1 MGKSVNKCC
10 FIGNLG
16 DDPVVRYLPNGDAVC
31 QFSLATGAEFKDKQ
45 TGNIV
50 ESTEWHNIVAFKKK
64 AEILGEYLKQGS
76 KVYIEA
82 KHRTRKYSDPNGV
95 ERYWSEFVVLDFT
108 LLGNSRERQAAQPA
122 QSHSTPTNTQTAAQQ
137 PEQATGSANAG
148 LPDDVRNYLSSPP
161 APTDS
166 FDDDIPF

>member
-31 QFSLATGAEFKDKQ
+31 QFSLATSVEFKDKQ
-45 TGNIV
+45 SGNIV

-64 AEILGEYLKQGS
+64 GEILGEYLKQGS
-76 KVYIEA
+76 KVYIET
-82 KHRTRKYSDPNGV
+82 KHRTRKYSDPNGI

-108 LLGNSRERQAAQPA
+108 LLGNARERQATQPTPANTAVSTGQPA
-122 QSHSTPTNTQTAAQQ
+122 TQHTGQATAANSGMA
-137 PEQATGSANAG
+137 E
-148 LPDDVRNYLSSPP
+148 DVRHYLSSPP
-161 APTDS
+161 VPMES